1 MAPRVPEGGF
11 VQGRSDNIPRVD
23 ALKLMEF
30 PKKITR
36 NDAVNSG
43 LPILSMLFIYR
54 VKFSPFL
61 TEKYFL
67 GTTSTGYYI
76 NVCSANS
83 TLFNP
88 IF

>member
-43 LPILSMLFIYR
+43 LPILSMLFIYELSFFPFFNRKIIFRNHKYR
-54 VKFSPFL
+54 VL
-61 TEKYFL
+61 YQ
-67 GTTSTGYYI
+67 
-76 NVCSANS
+76 CM
-83 TLFNP
+83 
-88 IF
+88 